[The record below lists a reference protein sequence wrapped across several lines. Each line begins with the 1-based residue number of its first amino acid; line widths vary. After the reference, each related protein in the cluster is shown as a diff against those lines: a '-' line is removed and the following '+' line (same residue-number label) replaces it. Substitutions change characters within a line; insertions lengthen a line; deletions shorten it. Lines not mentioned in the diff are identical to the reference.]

1 MPDDEPF
8 TRDLVLRR
16 CDDNYEYVSDLN
28 QMYDSLQFPLQ
39 LFPFI
44 TLTYSLNLTV
54 ESHPLLL
61 DDQN

>member
-1 MPDDEPF
+1 MPDYEPF
-8 TRDLVLRR
+8 IRDLVLRR

-28 QMYDSLQFPLQ
+28 QMYDSLQFPLS
-39 LFPFI
+39 FPFS